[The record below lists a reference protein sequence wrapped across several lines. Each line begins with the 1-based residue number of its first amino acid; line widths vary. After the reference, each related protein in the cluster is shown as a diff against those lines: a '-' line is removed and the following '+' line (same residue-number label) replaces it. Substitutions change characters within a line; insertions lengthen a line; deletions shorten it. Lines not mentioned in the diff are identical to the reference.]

1 MSFSETR
8 VFFKHKNMVKEDP
21 GSAPAPS
28 TVVYINSDTIQP
40 DYVAWSTFSTIF
52 LNSCCLGFIA
62 YVYSVK
68 SRDRKMVGDMNGA
81 QTYASTAKKLN
92 IIAVVISVVCFII
105 LIILYSAGIT
115 SLSYSRHN

>member
-1 MSFSETR
+1 MIVHWFANRNRNFGESRTSKR
-8 VFFKHKNMVKEDP
+8 P
-21 GSAPAPS
+21 LR
-28 TVVYINSDTIQP
+28 SDTIQP

>member
-1 MSFSETR
+1 MTR
-8 VFFKHKNMVKEDP
+8 GAVTMRMRLAEVALAVTEC
-21 GSAPAPS
+21 S
-28 TVVYINSDTIQP
+28 NSDTIQP